1 MSSPYPQSL
10 SAALVATPASDVCQ
24 ALDCISVHHYGFTF
38 VVHGG
43 VYLVFELARSLQISP
58 QIIYHCSL
66 EQRECVLVWKSSS
79 LNPSHPCTY

>member
-43 VYLVFELARSLQISP
+43 VYLVFELARSLQISLQTDYLP
-58 QIIYHCSL
+58 LLFGTERMCLSL
-66 EQRECVLVWKSSS
+66 EVLFA
-79 LNPSHPCTY
+79 